1 MDISTGSRW
10 NVLGEAIDG
19 PLKGAEL
26 RQLHAFPHLWFAW
39 AAFFPDTILK
49 GAEFTQDG

>member
-1 MDISTGSRW
+1 METGSRW

-49 GAEFTQDG
+49 GAEFIQNG